1 MTSQS
6 QASAGDLVVR
16 IVRSA
21 ADDLDQ
27 TRAGMLEDVPD
38 GLHQHRTRVRRLRS
52 VLAGFRDVLDEP
64 AVERLRVLYAEW
76 GRQLGVA
83 RDLEVLADA
92 GEAELASRGIADGAA
107 FERLVDRPRAEYAR
121 AHARLG
127 ELIDLRRARERDR
140 LLRGFV
146 LEPRVD
152 DPQAPA
158 DDLVST
164 VLRHE
169 ARRVL
174 RAAKLLDGTDAPL
187 HALRKAARRL
197 RYVSEAI
204 ASAAPEVHPE
214 QVATL
219 ADAGDAIHDRLGGHR
234 DAVAF
239 LAFVE
244 REGVLAGRAGEP
256 ADVYGDIAHTVR
268 AETGEKPPGVKKPL
282 ARIREARLALD

>member
-107 FERLVDRPRAEYAR
+107 FE
-121 AHARLG
+121 LG
-127 ELIDLRRARERDR
+127 C
-140 LLRGFV
+140 
-146 LEPRVD
+146 
-152 DPQAPA
+152 
-158 DDLVST
+158 
-164 VLRHE
+164 
-169 ARRVL
+169 
-174 RAAKLLDGTDAPL
+174 
-187 HALRKAARRL
+187 AL
-197 RYVSEAI
+197 
-204 ASAAPEVHPE
+204 
-214 QVATL
+214 
-219 ADAGDAIHDRLGGHR
+219 
-234 DAVAF
+234 AV
-239 LAFVE
+239 
-244 REGVLAGRAGEP
+244 
-256 ADVYGDIAHTVR
+256 
-268 AETGEKPPGVKKPL
+268 
-282 ARIREARLALD
+282 